1 MNLER
6 GLLLPS
12 LLLISLMLT
21 ACERGTSDL
30 QRWVEDE
37 GQRPGQA
44 IDPIPP
50 VTVAEVVAYE
60 AFDLRDPFQR
70 RTAAA
75 EVDELAELDEV
86 ADGLRPDPNR
96 RREFLEGFPL
106 DTLSMV
112 GTLQIDGVDYA
123 LIRDNENVIHRVR
136 AGNFL
141 GRNHGEIQLV
151 TPNRVELRELT
162 QDGRG
167 VWSERRVAI
176 AMGER

>member
-1 MNLER
+1 MSLKR
-6 GLLLPS
+6 CLLFPGLLLV
-12 LLLISLMLT
+12 SLMLT
-21 ACERGTSDL
+21 ACERGTSEL

-37 GQRPGQA
+37 RQRPGQP

-50 VTVAEVVAYE
+50 VAVSEVVAYE

-70 RTAAA
+70 RTSAA
-75 EVDELAELDEV
+75 EVDPLDETDEV
-86 ADGLRPDPNR
+86 VDGLRPDPNR

-112 GTLQIDGVDYA
+112 GTLRIDDVDFA
-123 LIRDNENVIHRVR
+123 LIRDNENVVHRVR

-151 TPNRVELRELT
+151 TPNRIELRELV

-167 VWSERRVAI
+167 VWSERRVQI

>member
-1 MNLER
+1 MKLGPWVLP
-6 GLLLPS
+6 GLLFLP
-12 LLLISLMLT
+12 LILT
-21 ACERGTSDL
+21 GCERGMSDL

-37 GQRPGQA
+37 RQRPGQP
-44 IDPIPP
+44 IDSIPP

-70 RTAAA
+70 RTAAT
-75 EVDELAELDEV
+75 EVDELVEADEV

-106 DTLSMV
+106 DTLRMV
-112 GTLQIDGVDYA
+112 GTLQIDGVDFA
-123 LIRDNENVIHRVR
+123 LIRDNENVVHRVR

-141 GRNHGEIQLV
+141 GRNHGEIERV
-151 TPNRVELRELT
+151 TPNRIELRELT

-167 VWSERRVAI
+167 VWSERRVQI